1 MGGGGRG
8 AVGGACQP
16 REWCVGG
23 PPGRRLLVSLGRKM
37 APDLAPYFL
46 TGVDPAL
53 TDTSSRVE
61 SLTGAALSKL
71 LTDKERAFDQRFE
84 KV

>member
-1 MGGGGRG
+1 MWGGGGRWGGLSATGKMRRRPAGQETACFPRPQDG
-8 AVGGACQP
+8 ARPC
-16 REWCVGG
+16 
-23 PPGRRLLVSLGRKM
+23 ST
-37 APDLAPYFL
+37 F

-61 SLTGAALSKL
+61 SLTGAALTKL

>member
-1 MGGGGRG
+1 
-8 AVGGACQP
+8 
-16 REWCVGG
+16 
-23 PPGRRLLVSLGRKM
+23 M

-53 TDTSSRVE
+53 TDTSSRIE
-61 SLTGAALSKL
+61 SLTGAALTKL